1 MNCRQILSLLSYM
14 ERTREPREKMQSVEY
29 REKLV
34 WGRWGN
40 NHWGQTCGCFWN
52 SCVWISPAGIFYWPS
67 SEGLKGHLVTA
78 EPRRAQKSKFFTIQ
92 VIQSKVL
99 FANFKTKHNKQH
111 HVVETVLYE
120 SVSLSWLPSG
130 PVARVRRKA
139 LASVARAFSGRRA
152 KE

>member
-1 MNCRQILSLLSYM
+1 MWSI
-14 ERTREPREKMQSVEY
+14 ERNWFEEGGETITED
-29 REKLV
+29 KLV
-34 WGRWGN
+34 AVSEILVCESAL
-40 NHWGQTCGCFWN
+40 QVF
-52 SCVWISPAGIFYWPS
+52 FYWPS

-120 SVSLSWLPSG
+120 SVSLS
-130 PVARVRRKA
+130 
-139 LASVARAFSGRRA
+139 
-152 KE
+152 